1 MPLAYIHFL
10 HEGPVDPGWSGG
22 VAPPGGQPPLGIW
35 GGPFQPPYPSQGPGF
50 PTQPIYIPGP
60 PGQPPI
66 AVQLPVFPP
75 EATHPIQLPPDVA
88 PPEIEGKRIEWKT
101 AWSQSTG
108 WVVIGI
114 PQGNVPTPSAQSG
127 NPVPPRR

>member
-1 MPLAYIHFL
+1 
-10 HEGPVDPGWSGG
+10 
-22 VAPPGGQPPLGIW
+22 
-35 GGPFQPPYPSQGPGF
+35 
-50 PTQPIYIPGP
+50 
-60 PGQPPI
+60 
-66 AVQLPVFPP
+66 VQLPVFPP

-114 PQGNVPTPSAQSG
+114 PQVPMPTPSAQSG